1 MCNFLFVLCII
12 LYVHTDF
19 LLNATDNELFA
30 NRAKVRKIETENT
43 IAESRPI

>member
-1 MCNFLFVLCII
+1 M
-12 LYVHTDF
+12 HPDF

-30 NRAKVRKIETENT
+30 DCGIKMRKIETENT